1 MRVVNGERW
10 SEAQRSAAMED
21 FKICEFGTLRITV
34 MFFLV
39 GLLTLLY
46 STPYS
51 LVSINDLVIFISIF
65 EWAASIIFGS
75 IGL

>member
-1 MRVVNGERW
+1 MRFSFSSLVVEVDCVRVVNGERW

-39 GLLTLLY
+39 GLLTLL
-46 STPYS
+46 STLYS
-51 LVSINDLVIFISIF
+51 LLDPLLFSQYK
-65 EWAASIIFGS
+65 
-75 IGL
+75 

>member
-1 MRVVNGERW
+1 MRFSFSSLVVEVDCVRVVNGERW

-39 GLLTLLY
+39 GLLTIL
-46 STPYS
+46 STRP
-51 LVSINDLVIFISIF
+51 LTL
-65 EWAASIIFGS
+65 
-75 IGL
+75 